1 MKELLEYFTLL
12 LNVMNLFV
20 NKTGETRLGF
30 SSLLKFFQYEARF
43 PDDKYDIPT
52 AIIQYIAKQVNVEQ
66 SLYAHY
72 DWNGRS
78 IRYHRA
84 QIRDFFGFREAT
96 VQDTEAIGDW
106 LERHVLY
113 YDHEFD
119 HVKEQAYLQ
128 FRERKIEPASPK
140 RVERMVRSAINAYE
154 DKFFQSIYE
163 NIPQSSL
170 AKLDVLLDNN
180 TINDVQDYS
189 EDLSIQ
195 VDSTLSFI

>member
-1 MKELLEYFTLL
+1 MDELLEHFTFLP
-12 LNVMNLFV
+12 NEMNLIG
-20 NKTGETRLGF
+20 NKSGETRLEF
-30 SSLLKFFQYEARF
+30 ASILKF
-43 PDDKYDIPT
+43 
-52 AIIQYIAKQVNVEQ
+52 IQYIAKQVNVEQ

-128 FRERKIEPASPK
+128 FRERKIEP
-140 RVERMVRSAINAYE
+140 
-154 DKFFQSIYE
+154 
-163 NIPQSSL
+163 
-170 AKLDVLLDNN
+170 
-180 TINDVQDYS
+180 
-189 EDLSIQ
+189 
-195 VDSTLSFI
+195 